1 MATQLASAPSGEKG
15 DGNAH
20 IQAQPVGAS
29 PSSSGR
35 PAPDPNLVSL
45 LRGSRLSLYKGNNL
59 EI

>member
-1 MATQLASAPSGEKG
+1 MATQLASAPSGEEG

-45 LRGSRLSLYKGNNL
+45 LLWQQTFFIQGEQS
-59 EI
+59 